1 MDSGTTPRGGG
12 LHLPL
17 YKRLNKFPSKT
28 CFLEKGARTKN
39 EREKVKSVVGA
50 RQEGAQ
56 KICLLLTFDREILGG
71 FLKAFFLTARH
82 KFNSSFRPSFDQ
94 HGTSLCSIFEM
105 ENFAKFF
112 LVDSKMENGR
122 SSRLTSRLGSK
133 DPVPDLRHVLPTWIL
148 RFALSRNVSRKEKK
162 KKRSIMNEQFAISW
176 LIRFASLLTSFLF
189 NRKLFYFFYK
199 SPDNPN
205 RTIFPM

>member
-112 LVDSKMENGR
+112 LENGKWTIVAVDFSAGIER
-122 SSRLTSRLGSK
+122 SGPWPATRAAHV
-133 DPVPDLRHVLPTWIL
+133 DPSIRVVTQRVAQREEEKAINYERAICHIL
-148 RFALSRNVSRKEKK
+148 AYSFRIVVNIVSF
-162 KKRSIMNEQFAISW
+162 Q
-176 LIRFASLLTSFLF
+176 
-189 NRKLFYFFYK
+189 
-199 SPDNPN
+199 
-205 RTIFPM
+205 

>member
-82 KFNSSFRPSFDQ
+82 KFNSSSFDQ

-112 LVDSKMENGR
+112 LENGKWTIVAVDFSAGIER
-122 SSRLTSRLGSK
+122 SGPWPATRAAHV
-133 DPVPDLRHVLPTWIL
+133 DPSIRVVTQRVAQREEEKTINYERAICHIL
-148 RFALSRNVSRKEKK
+148 AYSFRIVVNIVSF
-162 KKRSIMNEQFAISW
+162 Q
-176 LIRFASLLTSFLF
+176 
-189 NRKLFYFFYK
+189 
-199 SPDNPN
+199 
-205 RTIFPM
+205 

>member
-105 ENFAKFF
+105 ENFDFVGKVFSRR
-112 LVDSKMENGR
+112 LENGKWTIVAVDFSAER
-122 SSRLTSRLGSK
+122 SK

-148 RFALSRNVSRKEKK
+148 RFALSRNVVAQREEEK
-162 KKRSIMNEQFAISW
+162 AINYERAICHI
-176 LIRFASLLTSFLF
+176 LAYSFRIVVNIVSF
-189 NRKLFYFFYK
+189 Q
-199 SPDNPN
+199 
-205 RTIFPM
+205 